1 MFDKSIAGFATASSI
16 TSGKQFVVKI
26 LVGSGVLLSLLAAPV
41 PSFAAGDGGGSSSTT
56 VTPTCKKKH
65 VWDKHKRKC
74 VAAKKSSSLDDD
86 NLYEAAR
93 DLAYAKRYDEALTVL
108 NLASNKRDPRIL
120 NYLGYATRKSG
131 DVKKGLTYY
140 QAAIDINPDYTLA
153 RSYMGEAYLQLG
165 DVANAKAQLKQIKL
179 RCKGA
184 CPEYAALKS
193 QINGKAKT
201 ATW

>member
-1 MFDKSIAGFATASSI
+1 MFEKSLITPIASSVTAVAAK
-16 TSGKQFVVKI
+16 TSVSAFVTAGI
-26 LVGSGVLLSLLAAPV
+26 LLGSVAASV
-41 PSFAAGDGGGSSSTT
+41 PSYAAGDGGSSST

-65 VWDKHKRKC
+65 VWDKRKRKC
-74 VAAKKSSSLDDD
+74 VAAKRSSNLDDE

-108 NLASNKRDPRIL
+108 HLASNKRDPRIL

-131 DVKKGLTYY
+131 DVKKGLAYY
-140 QAAIDINPDYTLA
+140 QAAIDLNPDYTLA

-165 DVANAKAQLKQIKL
+165 DLASAKEQLRQIKL

-184 CPEYAALKS
+184 CPEYAALES
-193 QINGKAKT
+193 QIDGTPKK